1 MQQNF
6 KWQKCSDHWSNILQ
20 ELMVTNDFA
29 DVTLVCDDKKQIKS
43 HRNILSACSPV
54 FKNILNLTSSI
65 NHPVIYLRGIK
76 HLEMKSILDFIY
88 LGEVNCHEKKV
99 DEFLSV
105 ARNLEI
111 KQLSECIEEGSRL
124 CTDLEVPDEVA
135 VFKTL
140 VRNSVTTPDD
150 SSHGSDL
157 EVENHEKEES
167 QTEKEYFEPVFQ
179 AHTDDTEDD
188 LEEIDE
194 DEIHAEQNEPSNQVL
209 IQRKSQAFKDFE
221 GKYKSIEGKLL
232 CLLCENIYDSFV
244 GLMRHIQIKHEKGR
258 LKCDKCEYKAGYKGD
273 LNKHIRSKHDNIKFP
288 CTFCNYRSSSSS
300 NLNAHVKSIHTG
312 VKYSCEHCE
321 YTSGFRSG
329 INQHVKRCVKRV
341 KSLSLQNHLNK

>member
-1 MQQNF
+1 MEQSF
-6 KWQKCSDHWSNILQ
+6 RWDKHSDHWSNILK

-76 HLEMKSILDFIY
+76 HSEMKSILDFIY
-88 LGEVNCHEKKV
+88 LGEANCHEKKV

-111 KQLSECIEEGSRL
+111 KQLSECIEEGAKL
-124 CTDLEVPDEVA
+124 CKDLEVPDEVA

-140 VRNSVTTPDD
+140 VRNSVTTP
-150 SSHGSDL
+150 GTDL
-157 EVENHEKEES
+157 EVENHEIEKS
-167 QTEKEYFEPVFQ
+167 QTEKEYFETVFQ
-179 AHTDDTEDD
+179 AHTDNTDDD

-194 DEIHAEQNEPSNQVL
+194 DEIHDDQNEASNQVI

-244 GLMRHIQIKHEKGR
+244 GLVRHMQIKHEKGR
-258 LKCDKCEYKAGYKGD
+258 FKCDKCEYKAGYKGD
-273 LNKHIRSKHDNIKFP
+273 LNKHIRSKHDKIKFP
-288 CTFCNYRSSSSS
+288 CTRGHCDYQSSSSS
-300 NLNAHVKSIHTG
+300 NLNAHIKSIHDG

-341 KSLSLQNHLNK
+341 KSLSLQKHLNK